1 MDKNT
6 LTHVVTTA
14 IAIMHNG
21 KRYEQGA
28 EIELTAQE
36 ASNLSL
42 YVTLSPQEKSRLDA
56 IQQEETKR
64 LAEEAKRAAN
74 AQPDAEQTDD
84 AAEKTETTT
93 KENKGNKGKGNKSN
107 KNSDAKGDE

>member
-1 MDKNT
+1 MKKDT

-21 KRYEQGA
+21 KRYDQGA

-56 IQQEETKR
+56 LQQEEAKR
-64 LAEEAKRAAN
+64 LAEEANRAAN

-84 AAEKTETTT
+84 AAEKAETTT
-93 KENKGNKGKGNKSN
+93 KGNKGKGNKGN

>member
-6 LTHVVTTA
+6 LTHVVTAA

-36 ASNLSL
+36 ASDLSL

-56 IQQEETKR
+56 LKQEEAKR
-64 LAEEAKRAAN
+64 LEEEAKRAAN
-74 AQPDAEQTDD
+74 AQADTEQADDVAES
-84 AAEKTETTT
+84 AETTA
-93 KENKGNKGKGNKSN
+93 KKNKGKGNKGN